1 VTTAATAMDPR
12 IRARIADFLADLDRD
27 PVAADVL
34 GVVVSGSAARG
45 EEVWRGGELLSDI
58 DLMVLTLRTNP
69 RLITAID
76 AVIGRHRQAGIDGGQ
91 TPLGPLARY
100 LTFAFYE
107 ARSTGQVV
115 HGDVDLARLIPP
127 IEPSTLPVWEGFR
140 VLANRLAEH
149 VKYARGLI
157 PADRVVAKSY
167 EALAEAY
174 LVAEGR
180 YRPSYAGR
188 LAELEHRA
196 PHAPAEVVAGML
208 AVLRDRL
215 GGAAAGRAP
224 DGTRPDVA
232 AARRHLI
239 DGLGR
244 VGAVVT
250 GRSGPAA
257 AQLRALAATNPHWQ
271 HRLYWAA
278 LLARQGR
285 LTELRLAPDPI
296 LRVWARTLAL
306 VTGPATDADPDRLL
320 ADWRS
325 CPQLLV
331 RRSTR

>member
-1 VTTAATAMDPR
+1 M
-12 IRARIADFLADLDRD
+12 
-27 PVAADVL
+27 
-34 GVVVSGSAARG
+34 
-45 EEVWRGGELLSDI
+45 
-58 DLMVLTLRTNP
+58 
-69 RLITAID
+69 
-76 AVIGRHRQAGIDGGQ
+76 
-91 TPLGPLARY
+91 
-100 LTFAFYE
+100 
-107 ARSTGQVV
+107 
-115 HGDVDLARLIPP
+115 
-127 IEPSTLPVWEGFR
+127 
-140 VLANRLAEH
+140 
-149 VKYARGLI
+149 
-157 PADRVVAKSY
+157 
-167 EALAEAY
+167 
-174 LVAEGR
+174 
-180 YRPSYAGR
+180 
-188 LAELEHRA
+188 
-196 PHAPAEVVAGML
+196 
-208 AVLRDRL
+208 

-224 DGTRPDVA
+224 DGTTPDIA

-296 LRVWARTLAL
+296 LRVWARTFAL
-306 VTGPATDADPDRLL
+306 VTGPATDADSDRLL

>member
-1 VTTAATAMDPR
+1 MTTAATAMDPR
-12 IRARIADFLADLDRD
+12 IRARVADFLADLDRD
-27 PVAADVL
+27 PVSPAVL
-34 GVVVSGSAARG
+34 GVVVSGSASRG
-45 EEVWRGGELLSDI
+45 EEVWRGGQLLSDI
-58 DLMVLTLRTNP
+58 DLMVLTRRTSP

-107 ARSTGQVV
+107 ARATGQVV
-115 HGDVDLARLIPP
+115 RGDVDLATLIPP
-127 IEPSTLPVWEGFR
+127 IEPSALPVWEGFR

-149 VKYARGLI
+149 VKHARGLI
-157 PADRVVAKSY
+157 GADRVVAKSY

-174 LVAEGR
+174 LVAENR

-188 LAELEHRA
+188 LAELERRP
-196 PHAPAEVVAGML
+196 PHAPPEVVAGML

-215 GGAAAGRAP
+215 GGAAGRAP
-224 DGTRPDVA
+224 DGAMPDVA
-232 AARRHLI
+232 TARGHLI

-257 AQLRALAATNPHWQ
+257 AQLRALAATNPHWR

-285 LTELRLAPDPI
+285 LTELRLAPDPV

-306 VTGPATDADPDRLL
+306 VTGPATDVERDRLL

>member
-12 IRARIADFLADLDRD
+12 IQARVADFLADLDHD
-27 PVAADVL
+27 PVAAHVL

-45 EEVWRGGELLSDI
+45 EEVWRDGKLLSDI
-58 DLMVLTLRTNP
+58 DLMVLTRRTNP
-69 RLITAID
+69 RLIAAID
-76 AVIGRHRQAGIDGGQ
+76 AVISRHRQAGIDGGQ
-91 TPLGPLARY
+91 TPLGPLKRY

-107 ARSTGQVV
+107 ARTGGQVV
-115 HGDVDLARLIPP
+115 RGDVDLARLIPP
-127 IEPSTLPVWEGFR
+127 IEPGTLPVWEGFR
-140 VLANRLAEH
+140 VLANRLVEH
-149 VKYARGLI
+149 VKHERGLI
-157 PADRVVAKSY
+157 PAGRVVAKSY

-188 LAELEHRA
+188 LAELEHRPPNAA
-196 PHAPAEVVAGML
+196 PEVVAGML

-215 GGAAAGRAP
+215 GADRAA
-224 DGTRPDVA
+224 DTPDVA
-232 AARRHLI
+232 AARTHLI
-239 DGLGR
+239 DGLGA
-244 VGAVVT
+244 VGAAIT

-257 AQLRALAATNPHWQ
+257 AQLRALAATNPHWP

-285 LTELRLAPDPI
+285 LSELRLAPDPI
-296 LRVWARTLAL
+296 LRVWARALAL
-306 VTGPATDADPDRLL
+306 VTAPAQDADLDRLL

-325 CPQLLV
+325 CPQPLV

>member
-1 VTTAATAMDPR
+1 MTTAATAMDPR
-12 IRARIADFLADLDRD
+12 IQARVADFLADLDHD

-45 EEVWRGGELLSDI
+45 EEVWRGGKLLSDI
-58 DLMVLTLRTNP
+58 DLMVLTRRTNP

-76 AVIGRHRQAGIDGGQ
+76 TVISRHRQAGIDGGQ
-91 TPLGPLARY
+91 TPLGPLKRY

-107 ARSTGQVV
+107 ARSSGQVV
-115 HGDVDLARLIPP
+115 RGDVDLARLIPP
-127 IEPSTLPVWEGFR
+127 TEPGTLPVWEGFR
-140 VLANRLAEH
+140 VLANRLVEH
-149 VKYARGLI
+149 VKHERGLI

-188 LAELEHRA
+188 LAELEHRPPNAA
-196 PHAPAEVVAGML
+196 PEVVAGML

-215 GGAAAGRAP
+215 GGAAGRAVE
-224 DGTRPDVA
+224 TPDVA

-239 DGLGR
+239 DALGA
-244 VGAVVT
+244 VGAAVT

-285 LTELRLAPDPI
+285 LRELRLAPDPI
-296 LRVWARTLAL
+296 LRVWARALAL
-306 VTGPATDADPDRLL
+306 VTAPAQDADQDRLL
-320 ADWRS
+320 ADWRD

>member
-1 VTTAATAMDPR
+1 MTAAATAMDPR
-12 IRARIADFLADLDRD
+12 IQARVADFLADLDRD

-58 DLMVLTLRTNP
+58 DLMVLTQRTSP

-76 AVIGRHRQAGIDGGQ
+76 AVISRHRQAGVDGGQ
-91 TPLGPLARY
+91 TPLGPLGRY

-107 ARSTGQVV
+107 ARLTGQVV
-115 HGDVDLARLIPP
+115 RGDVDLARLIPP
-127 IEPSTLPVWEGFR
+127 IEPGTLPVWEGFR
-140 VLANRLAEH
+140 VLANRLVEH
-149 VKYARGLI
+149 VKYARRLI

-174 LVAEGR
+174 LVAENR
-180 YRPSYAGR
+180 YRPSYAAR
-188 LAELEHRA
+188 LAELEHRPPQA
-196 PHAPAEVVAGML
+196 PPEVVGGML

-215 GGAAAGRAP
+215 GGAPAGRAP
-224 DGTRPDVA
+224 DVA
-232 AARRHLI
+232 TALGHLI

-257 AQLRALAATNPHWQ
+257 VQLRALAAINRHWR

-285 LTELRLAPDPI
+285 LSELRLTPDPI
-296 LRVWARTLAL
+296 LRVWDRTLA
-306 VTGPATDADPDRLL
+306 VVIGPATDADRDRLL

>member
-1 VTTAATAMDPR
+1 MTTAATAMDPR
-12 IRARIADFLADLDRD
+12 ITARVADFLRDLAGD

-45 EEVWRGGELLSDI
+45 EEIWRGGELLSDI
-58 DLMVLTLRTNP
+58 DLMVLTRRTNP
-69 RLITAID
+69 RLIAAID
-76 AVIGRHRQAGIDGGQ
+76 AVIDRHRQAGIDGGQ

-127 IEPSTLPVWEGFR
+127 IEPGTLPVWEGFR
-140 VLANRLAEH
+140 VLANRLVEH
-149 VKYARGLI
+149 VKCARGLI
-157 PADRVVAKSY
+157 PADRAVAKSY

-180 YRPSYAGR
+180 YRPTYAGR
-188 LAELEHRA
+188 LAELEHRPPDA
-196 PHAPAEVVAGML
+196 PPEVVVGTL
-208 AVLRDRL
+208 AVLRQRL
-215 GGAAAGRAP
+215 GGAPGHL
-224 DGTRPDVA
+224 PDVA
-232 AARRHLI
+232 TARGHLI
-239 DGLGR
+239 DGLAR
-244 VGAVVT
+244 IGAVVT

-257 AQLRALAATNPHWQ
+257 AQLRALAVTNRHWR

-278 LLARQGR
+278 VLARQGR

-296 LRVWARTLAL
+296 LRVWDRTLAL
-306 VTGPATDADPDRLL
+306 VTGPAADADRDRLL

-331 RRSTR
+331 RRSE

>member
-1 VTTAATAMDPR
+1 VNTAATTMDPR
-12 IRARIADFLADLDRD
+12 IRARVADFLADLDRD

-45 EEVWRGGELLSDI
+45 EEVWRGGKLLSDI
-58 DLMVLTLRTNP
+58 DLMVLTRRTNP
-69 RLITAID
+69 RLIAAID

-115 HGDVDLARLIPP
+115 RGDVDLVSLIPP
-127 IEPSTLPVWEGFR
+127 IESSTLPVWEGFR

-174 LVAEGR
+174 LVADGR

-188 LAELEHRA
+188 LAELEHRPSDAA
-196 PHAPAEVVAGML
+196 PEVVAGML
-208 AVLRDRL
+208 AVLRQRL
-215 GGAAAGRAP
+215 GGAPGQL
-224 DGTRPDVA
+224 PDVTT
-232 AARRHLI
+232 ARGHLI
-239 DGLGR
+239 DGLAR
-244 VGAVVT
+244 IGAVVT

-257 AQLRALAATNPHWQ
+257 AQLRALAATNPHWR

-285 LTELRLAPDPI
+285 LTELRLTPDPI

-306 VTGPATDADPDRLL
+306 VTGPATDADRDRLL